1 MSQTEEAAIERSTTQ
16 STFVIERTYNAPPQ
30 RVFDAWADPAAKAQW
45 FGPRERPKDAHSME
59 FRVGG
64 REHLAVQVTDGPT
77 FHFDAVYQDIVPGQ
91 RIIYAYDMHNGNTR
105 ISVSLAV
112 VELEAH
118 GAGTRL
124 TLTEHGVYLDGHDT
138 PAQREDGT
146 IGLMGALREYVDGV
160 AGQETTEGRP

>member
-1 MSQTEEAAIERSTTQ
+1 MSQTEQAAIERSTTQ
-16 STFVIERTYNAPPQ
+16 STFVIERTYAASPQ
-30 RVFDAWADPAAKAQW
+30 QVFDAWADPAAKAQW

-64 REHLAVQVTDGPT
+64 HEHLTVQVPDGPT

-112 VELEAH
+112 LELEAH
-118 GAGTRL
+118 SAGTRL

-138 PAQREDGT
+138 PAQREHGT
-146 IGLMGALREYVDGV
+146 IELMQALGEYVEATDGQK
-160 AGQETTEGRP
+160 AAEDQA